1 MYKRQVLV
9 IAGPSARLTA
19 KNMARFGPELMS
31 AADELAM
38 SGSASPLLKAANV
51 GTWGNR
57 VDSGAD

>member
-1 MYKRQVLV
+1 
-9 IAGPSARLTA
+9 
-19 KNMARFGPELMS
+19 MS

>member
-1 MYKRQVLV
+1 
-9 IAGPSARLTA
+9 
-19 KNMARFGPELMS
+19 
-31 AADELAM
+31 M